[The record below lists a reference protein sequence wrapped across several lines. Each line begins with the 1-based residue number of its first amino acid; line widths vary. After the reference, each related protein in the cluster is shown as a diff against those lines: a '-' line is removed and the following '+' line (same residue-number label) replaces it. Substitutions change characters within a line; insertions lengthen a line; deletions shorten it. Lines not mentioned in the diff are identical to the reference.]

1 MCVCIY
7 THTHLL
13 YSFLCQW
20 ILGRVCVLAN
30 VTITAVNIGMHVSF
44 WTMFFSGYM
53 PSRGT
58 AGPCDGSMS
67 SFLRT
72 LHALLLSG
80 CTKSHSH
87 QEWIGEQSRRPYEV
101 ANTCMSFRSHR
112 HVHRHAHM
120 CTLTG
125 TLCTRALSCT
135 QTRVLLSF
143 PNEEEEADLIHQTPP
158 SHHPT
163 SHPWVF
169 SSFSPGWELSQ
180 DSKCNAK

>member
-1 MCVCIY
+1 
-7 THTHLL
+7 
-13 YSFLCQW
+13 
-20 ILGRVCVLAN
+20 
-30 VTITAVNIGMHVSF
+30 
-44 WTMFFSGYM
+44 MFFSGYM

-58 AGPCDGSMS
+58 AGPCDGSMF

-87 QEWIGEQSRRPYEV
+87 QEWTGEQSRRPYEV

-112 HVHRHAHM
+112 HVHRHAHT

-125 TLCTRALSCT
+125 TLCTRARSRT
-135 QTRVLLSF
+135 HTRVLLSF
-143 PNEEEEADLIHQTPP
+143 PNEEEEADLHSPDSPLTPP
-158 SHHPT
+158 YQPPLGFFIILT
-163 SHPWVF
+163 SMRV
-169 SSFSPGWELSQ
+169 SQ